1 MIKLPT
7 LETSRLTLRPVIT
20 EDWPVVLEI
29 QSNKELQRHVKEILD
44 IEAIKAM
51 YNELLEP
58 WQAEDN
64 QWTMFVA
71 IEKATGQ
78 PVGGFSLRIVSQY
91 HSNAEIGYIVLTNQQ
106 NKGFASEGALAVK
119 NYIFD
124 QLNIRRIEA
133 ICNVDNVASWKIM
146 EKIGL
151 QREALQH
158 SNYRIYDTW
167 YDSVIYAALNPNL
180 ALS

>member
-1 MIKLPT
+1 MIELPT
-7 LETSRLTLRPVIT
+7 LETSSLILRPVSS

-44 IEAIKAM
+44 LEAIKAM

-71 IEKATGQ
+71 VEKATDQ
-78 PVGGFSLRIVSQY
+78 PIGAFSLRIVSKY
-91 HSNAEIGYIVLTNQQ
+91 HGNAEMGYIILTNHQR
-106 NKGFASEGALAVK
+106 KGFASEGALAVK
-119 NYIFD
+119 DYIFNH
-124 QLNIRRIEA
+124 LNVRRIEA
-133 ICNVDNVASWKIM
+133 ICNVDNIASWKIM

-151 QREALQH
+151 QREALQR

-167 YDSVIYAALNPNL
+167 YDSYIYAALNPSL
-180 ALS
+180 KLT